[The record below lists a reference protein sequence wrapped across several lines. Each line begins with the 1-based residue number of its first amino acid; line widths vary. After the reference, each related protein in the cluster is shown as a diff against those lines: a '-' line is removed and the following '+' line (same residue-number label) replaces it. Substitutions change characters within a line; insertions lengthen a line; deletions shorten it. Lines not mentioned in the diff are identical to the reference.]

1 MNNGIRYQSLEGKLG
16 NFDPD
21 GTRSLGRTYKKFLN
35 EDTLNEGDIRNLAK
49 KVKKVKED
57 SKTPSPKKSEEELEQ
72 ARKKRANK
80 ELDRLYE
87 LAEIAEKAKEKGI
100 TVSDSNK
107 NDIASTDW
115 SPIIPI
121 MKEVSTSKESTNN
134 NTPFVYVGDNPET
147 WNKVTT
153 GCEIS
158 DTFVRDVMTGKTPLK
173 QVDNPLSD
181 INYKGI
187 SNRGTFPGE
196 EDCGPTNIT
205 TSATIEGEQK
215 KVEKVNHPSHYNS
228 KGKETIEVLKDYLSE
243 EEYAGFLKGNILKYI
258 HRYEYKAG
266 LEDLEKAKWYLEE
279 LIRRNTK

>member
-1 MNNGIRYQSLEGKLG
+1 MTEKDLEDLDKMV
-16 NFDPD
+16 
-21 GTRSLGRTYKKFLN
+21 K
-35 EDTLNEGDIRNLAK
+35 NL
-49 KVKKVKED
+49 EI
-57 SKTPSPKKSEEELEQ
+57 KTPGKVTSRSPKKSEEELEL
-72 ARKKRANK
+72 ARKKQANK

-87 LAEIAEKAKEKGI
+87 LAELAEMTKKKEAKVTI
-100 TVSDSNK
+100 LPDSNK
-107 NDIASTDW
+107 DKIIAVDSV
-115 SPIIPI
+115 PI
-121 MKEVSTSKESTNN
+121 MKEVSTSTAVETPAAN
-134 NTPFVYVGDNPET
+134 NTSFVYVGDNPET

-187 SNRGTFPGE
+187 SNKGTFPE
-196 EDCGPTNIT
+196 EKDCGPTNIT

>member
-1 MNNGIRYQSLEGKLG
+1 MTEKDLDNMVKNLE
-16 NFDPD
+16 
-21 GTRSLGRTYKKFLN
+21 
-35 EDTLNEGDIRNLAK
+35 I
-49 KVKKVKED
+49 
-57 SKTPSPKKSEEELEQ
+57 KTPGKVTSRSPKKSEEELEL

-87 LAEIAEKAKEKGI
+87 LAEMAEKAKEKGI
-100 TVSDSNK
+100 TISDSSK
-107 NDIASTDW
+107 NNIVSTNW
-115 SPIIPI
+115 GPI
-121 MKEVSTSKESTNN
+121 MKEVSPSTDVKEPEINN
-134 NTPFVYVGDNPET
+134 SPFVYVGDNPET
-147 WNKVTT
+147 WNKVAT

-181 INYKGI
+181 INYKSI
-187 SNRGTFPGE
+187 SNKGTFPE
-196 EDCGPTNIT
+196 EKDCGPTNIT